1 MLKSYLYILILI
13 QTLIPCLGIFPKYN
27 NTDIR
32 ALNNS
37 LKIKISVI
45 CIESLD
51 SIKTKLPI
59 IETRVYMTENVFYE
73 FNFSSEERLGEKCIQ
88 HQPATRI
95 KVKLLKKTDEDIVA
109 RYNFDEMMVK
119 YKETR
124 RVPLDMI
131 NRISVITK
139 DSSCYNIFFN
149 KDSTYSFY
157 SDTGVLLS
165 NKKKQW

>member
-1 MLKSYLYILILI
+1 MKVI
-13 QTLIPCLGIFPKYN
+13 K
-27 NTDIR
+27 
-32 ALNNS
+32 LNHW
-37 LKIKISVI
+37 K
-45 CIESLD
+45 
-51 SIKTKLPI
+51 
-59 IETRVYMTENVFYE
+59 
-73 FNFSSEERLGEKCIQ
+73 
-88 HQPATRI
+88 I

-109 RYNFDEMMVK
+109 RYNFDEMIIK